1 MDDERRWK
9 IIAPYAELVT
19 KLSPLT
25 VGLESDLPFSKSTI
39 RLAIV
44 EEFLHQSDSNVREH
58 LKVALMFVDSFLSPE
73 DFKIIRDYEN
83 TLQAAKDRAN
93 CSDAHSH
100 LDLIGRVIEDLRQ
113 QPLDKYVQIQNRIA
127 EKSAKRMDQLKRLEN
142 AETREEIAQLLG
154 ELIKD

>member
-1 MDDERRWK
+1 MDDEKRWE

-58 LKVALMFVDSFLSPE
+58 LKVALMFVDSFLPPE

-83 TLQAAKDRAN
+83 TLQFAKNKAN
-93 CSDAHSH
+93 CSDAHSN

-127 EKSAKRMDQLKRLEN
+127 EKSAKRIDQLKRLEN
-142 AETREEIAQLLG
+142 TETREEIAQLLG

>member
-1 MDDERRWK
+1 MDDEKRWK
-9 IIAPYAELVT
+9 IIAPYAERVAN
-19 KLSPLT
+19 LSPLT
-25 VGLESDLPFSKSTI
+25 VGLESDLPFSKSI
-39 RLAIV
+39 IGWPL
-44 EEFLHQSDSNVREH
+44 LKNSLSKDSNVREH
-58 LKVALMFVDSFLSPE
+58 LKVALMFVDSFLPPE

-83 TLQAAKDRAN
+83 TLQSAKDRAN

-142 AETREEIAQLLG
+142 TETREEIAQLLG